1 MPLDSLLEQP
11 VYAMDAQQKH
21 ALLLEGLN
29 ALTQHHYMACEPYHK
44 LMDALGIVVGNAESI
59 EQIPMIPVR
68 LFKHYALKSIPDD
81 QVVKILTSSGTTS
94 QQVSKI
100 YLDKETA
107 SYQTKILVKIIQNYL
122 GKQRLPMLIVDTE
135 AVVKNRNLFSARG
148 AGILGLSNFGRYHTY
163 LLDEAMSIDMDQLRD
178 FMNKHPEGP
187 IFMFGFTFM
196 IWQYLYQPLKNSG
209 ETIDFSRVILI
220 HSGGWK
226 KLQEIAVDNA
236 AFKQAL
242 QDRFGIKHVH
252 NFYGMVEQVGSI
264 FVECEE
270 GHLHTPSSA
279 DIIIRDPHTFLPL
292 EFGKV
297 GVVQVLSL
305 IPRSYPGHSLLS
317 EDLGII
323 HGEDDCRCGKK
334 GKYFSIL
341 GRIPKAEMR
350 GCSDTHAASK
360 EER

>member
-1 MPLDSLLEQP
+1 MQLDFLLEQP
-11 VYAMDAQQKH
+11 VYAMDLQQKRPI
-21 ALLLEGLN
+21 LLEGLN
-29 ALTQHHYMACEPYHK
+29 ELTQYHYKACEPYHK
-44 LMDALGIVVGNAESI
+44 LIDAFGVVAGSAESI

-68 LFKHYALKSIPDD
+68 LFKQYALKSIPDD
-81 QVVKILTSSGTTS
+81 QVVKTLTSSGTTS

-148 AGILGLSNFGRYHTY
+148 AGILGLSNFGRNHTY
-163 LLDEAMSIDMDQLRD
+163 LLDEAMNIDIDQLRE
-178 FMNKHPEGP
+178 FMEKHSEGP

-196 IWQYLYQPLKNSG
+196 IWQYLYQPLKNVA
-209 ETIDFSRVILI
+209 EPLDLSRVILI

-226 KLQEIAVDNA
+226 KLQDIAVDNTT
-236 AFKQAL
+236 FKRSL
-242 QDRFGIKHVH
+242 FDRFKMKHIH

-264 FVECEE
+264 FVECDE

-279 DIIIRDPHTFLPL
+279 DIIIRDPHTFVPLPY
-292 EFGKV
+292 GQV
-297 GVVQVLSL
+297 GIVQVLSL

-341 GRIPKAEMR
+341 GRIPKAEIR
-350 GCSDTHAASK
+350 GCSDTHAVSK